1 MKLIFLVAD
10 LHLWG
15 GGERVAVLMAN
26 HYVAK
31 GIEVT
36 LLSVGKPDGDFRF
49 VIDPR
54 VKVDYLSVNLKSG
67 WKLFRKIESIIATR
81 RFFKAQRTRQKTAIA
96 PGIKNPNNR
105 SFLLSIGN
113 YPIILSA
120 LVPRSEQLKTIGCLH
135 SQYHASRH
143 IWKFLRWLLYP
154 RLDLLV
160 SLTQKDLPR
169 LKKHNPQV
177 RVIPNPLTFYPEQPA
192 ELKNKIILAV
202 GRIDFLKGYDLMLEV
217 FERFCRTNPDWHL
230 RIIGDGPLKAEIERI
245 AEKKGLSDRF
255 TIFPASN
262 NIEKEYLEASIFLM
276 TSRSEGLPMVLLE
289 AQACGLPIIAFDCET
304 GPAEII
310 HHYNSSDPIPK
321 SSDGF
326 VIRPSSPVGTPF
338 NSDGSPCSSDGS
350 PCSSDG
356 FAIRPLET
364 TLDSCPDGSPCSSDG
379 FAIRPL
385 EPAPETPLEPCPDGP
400 SSDGFVIRS
409 FDINEMTTKLLE
421 LTFNPALRKSL
432 STAARQNVK
441 RFLPEIV
448 FRQWDEVFQTYG

>member
-1 MKLIFLVAD
+1 M
-10 LHLWG
+10 
-15 GGERVAVLMAN
+15 
-26 HYVAK
+26 
-31 GIEVT
+31 
-36 LLSVGKPDGDFRF
+36 
-49 VIDPR
+49 
-54 VKVDYLSVNLKSG
+54 DYLQVNLQTG

-81 RFFKAQRTRQKTAIA
+81 KYFKAQRARQNTLIT
-96 PGIKNPNNR
+96 PGKKDPNNPTL
-105 SFLLSIGN
+105 LLSIGN

-120 LVPRSEQLKTIGCLH
+120 LVPRSEQLRTIGCLH
-135 SQYHASRH
+135 SQYHASIH

-192 ELKNKIILAV
+192 VLKNKIILAV

-217 FERFCRTNPDWHL
+217 FERFCKTNPDWHL

-245 AEKKGLSDRF
+245 AEKKGLSNRL

-310 HHYNSSDPIPK
+310 HHYDSSQIR
-321 SSDGF
+321 SDGF
-326 VIRPSSPVGTPF
+326 VIRPSCSDGSPY
-338 NSDGSPCSSDGS
+338 NSDGSL
-350 PCSSDG
+350 CSSDG

-364 TLDSCPDGSPCSSDG
+364 T
-379 FAIRPL
+379 
-385 EPAPETPLEPCPDGP
+385 PETPLEPCPDG
-400 SSDGFVIRS
+400 FVIRP
-409 FDINEMTTKLLE
+409 FDINEMTAKLLE
-421 LTFNPALRKSL
+421 LTSNPALRKSL
-432 STAARQNVK
+432 ATAARQNVK
-441 RFLPEIV
+441 RFLPEVV
-448 FRQWDEVFQTYG
+448 FRQWDEVFQPYG